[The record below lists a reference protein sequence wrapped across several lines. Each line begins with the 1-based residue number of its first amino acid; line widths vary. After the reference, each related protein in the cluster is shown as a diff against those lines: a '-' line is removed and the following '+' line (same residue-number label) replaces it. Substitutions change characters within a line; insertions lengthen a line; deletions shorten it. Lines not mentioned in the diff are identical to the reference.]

1 MRQTLSVLVENR
13 AGVLARVASLFS
25 RRGFNIDSLAVGTTR
40 NPAVS
45 RITICVEGDEELVDQ
60 IVKQLHKLQDVLMVR
75 HLPPEE
81 HFTREL
87 VLVKV
92 RADAA
97 RRMEILQIV
106 SIFRA
111 HVVDVSTA
119 TLTIEATGTTDK
131 TGALV
136 DMLEPYGVLEVVRAG
151 AIAIER
157 GERTMEPIQS
167 KEDQTT

>member
-1 MRQTLSVLVENR
+1 MRHTLSILVENR

-45 RITICVEGDEELVDQ
+45 RITLSVQGDEQLIDQ
-60 IVKQLHKLQDVLMVR
+60 LVKQLHKLMDVLMVR
-75 HLPPEE
+75 LLPPEE

-87 VLVKV
+87 LLVKV
-92 RADAA
+92 KCDAA
-97 RRMEILQIV
+97 KRMEVLQIV

-111 HVVDVSTA
+111 HVVDVSPT
-119 TLTIEATGTTDK
+119 TLTIEATGGADK
-131 TGALV
+131 AGAFI

-157 GERTMEPIQS
+157 GERTMEAAIGEGGTAP
-167 KEDQTT
+167 

>member
-25 RRGFNIDSLAVGTTR
+25 RRGFNIESLAVGTTR

-45 RITICVEGDEELVDQ
+45 RITICVDGDDALVDQ
-60 IVKQLHKLQDVLMVR
+60 IVKQLHKLMDVLLVR
-75 HLPPEE
+75 HLPPLE

-97 RRMEILQIV
+97 KRMEVLQIV

-111 HVVDVSTA
+111 HVVDVSTS
-119 TLTIEATGTTDK
+119 TLTIEITGNTDK
-131 TGALV
+131 TAALV

-157 GERTMEPIQS
+157 GEHTMEA
-167 KEDQTT
+167 E

>member
-25 RRGFNIDSLAVGTTR
+25 RRGFNIESLAVGTTR

-45 RITICVEGDEELVDQ
+45 RITICVDGDDALVDQ
-60 IVKQLHKLQDVLMVR
+60 LVKQLHKLMDVLMIR
-75 HLPPEE
+75 HLPPAE

-92 RADAA
+92 RADATK
-97 RRMEILQIV
+97 RMEILQVV

-111 HVVDVSTA
+111 HVVDVSPS

-157 GERTMEPIQS
+157 GDRTMEAES
-167 KEDQTT
+167 KEENR

>member
-1 MRQTLSVLVENR
+1 
-13 AGVLARVASLFS
+13 
-25 RRGFNIDSLAVGTTR
+25 
-40 NPAVS
+40 
-45 RITICVEGDEELVDQ
+45 
-60 IVKQLHKLQDVLMVR
+60 
-75 HLPPEE
+75 
-81 HFTREL
+81 
-87 VLVKV
+87 VKV

-111 HVVDVSTA
+111 HVVDVSTD

-136 DMLEPYGVLEVVRAG
+136 DMLDPYGVLEVVRAG

-157 GERTMEPIQS
+157 GERTMEPIES
-167 KEDQTT
+167 KED